1 MIADIII
8 RTGVAPELLK
18 LEITES
24 AVMPDIDN
32 ALKVMQVL
40 REMGI
45 KFTIDDFGTGYSS
58 LNYLARLPVDSLKI
72 DRSFVSDMTDN
83 RRNTRIVESI
93 INLTHALDL
102 YVVAEGVETQ
112 DQLSLLRT
120 YGCDSAQGFLF
131 YRPLDT
137 TATHAALQNARII
150 PLSTSSAFP
159 PV

>member
-1 MIADIII
+1 MIADIIA
-8 RTGVAPELLK
+8 RTGVAPELIK

-24 AVMPDIDN
+24 AVMTDIDN
-32 ALKVMQVL
+32 ALKIMYAL
-40 REMGI
+40 RDLGI

-58 LNYLARLPVDSLKI
+58 LTYLARLPVDSLKI

-83 RRNTRIVESI
+83 RRNARIVESI

-112 DQLSLLRT
+112 DQLSLLRS

-131 YRPLDT
+131 YRPIDT
-137 TATHAALQNARII
+137 AATHAALRNTRII
-150 PLSTSSAFP
+150 RL
-159 PV
+159 